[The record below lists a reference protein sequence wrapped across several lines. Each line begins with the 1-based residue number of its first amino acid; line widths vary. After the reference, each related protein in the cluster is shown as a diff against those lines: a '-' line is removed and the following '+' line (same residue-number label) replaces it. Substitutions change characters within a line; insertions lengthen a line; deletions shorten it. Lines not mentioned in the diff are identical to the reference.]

1 MPKFVTTVIPPT
13 MAMGAVRLVHVKEV
27 VGMQRF
33 SLFLRLVTMVTL
45 MLVGIVMPIALVP
58 EPVLSVVMA
67 TIVPKQSFVMMEL
80 LTVVVPVTATVALQG

>member
-1 MPKFVTTVIPPT
+1 